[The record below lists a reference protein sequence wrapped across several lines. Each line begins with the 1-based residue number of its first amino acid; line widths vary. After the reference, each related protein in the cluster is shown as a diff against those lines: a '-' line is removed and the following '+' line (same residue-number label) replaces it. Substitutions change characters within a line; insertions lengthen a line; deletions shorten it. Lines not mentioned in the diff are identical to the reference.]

1 MRRLRR
7 LFAALL
13 TVVLILTSMP
23 AVFADTSATIANDER
38 AAALKDMG
46 LYVGRDTN
54 YSTNDLENPLTTQDS
69 LIFLAKLFGYNDAA
83 NALTQDQV
91 ADALAKFDDADSISE
106 YARNVVAYSAAND
119 ILCGSIQDGK
129 LIIGAKDTV
138 TAARFATFMLK
149 QMGYTVTDYKV
160 SVERLAETK
169 GSKVDATLT
178 GDLTRGDAIGVMYG
192 ALTAE
197 KASGKTVIADIIG
210 DNADL
215 KKKAEKMGLL
225 DDTPVDTMDLVVES
239 VSVLNC
245 KQIKIK
251 FNQEMNRK
259 SVESAEFYEIYD
271 KGEDEGKIELG
282 DNSISL
288 DDDKKTVIITLNK
301 NVSDKLTNSSKAK
314 VIVKKK
320 IRAVS
325 GSKLAEDAVFDK
337 VYVEDGIIP
346 TIIKAEAKGER
357 LIRITFSEPVYDNDN
372 DNSISVDKL

>member
-1 MRRLRR
+1 
-7 LFAALL
+7 
-13 TVVLILTSMP
+13 
-23 AVFADTSATIANDER
+23 
-38 AAALKDMG
+38 
-46 LYVGRDTN
+46 
-54 YSTNDLENPLTTQDS
+54 
-69 LIFLAKLFGYNDAA
+69 
-83 NALTQDQV
+83 
-91 ADALAKFDDADSISE
+91 
-106 YARNVVAYSAAND
+106 
-119 ILCGSIQDGK
+119 
-129 LIIGAKDTV
+129 
-138 TAARFATFMLK
+138 
-149 QMGYTVTDYKV
+149 
-160 SVERLAETK
+160 
-169 GSKVDATLT
+169 
-178 GDLTRGDAIGVMYG
+178 
-192 ALTAE
+192 
-197 KASGKTVIADIIG
+197 
-210 DNADL
+210 
-215 KKKAEKMGLL
+215 
-225 DDTPVDTMDLVVES
+225 
-239 VSVLNC
+239 LNC